1 MNKKIENILVK
12 NDFTIINMVKLV
24 RMKLYLMIITIVFFM
39 IIGFIYFLTTPY
51 SFVTNSVLLVEA
63 QNSSSS
69 GGLGSLAQAAGISVG
84 GNNEQLTTLDPS
96 LYPLILRSK
105 PFLEELMN
113 SKLKSTLY
121 QDSVTYFK
129 YMVET
134 RPQNSIYKVLRRP
147 TTLFSAPLKVD
158 DSLRN
163 EEIGKKRIQYDPFEE
178 YALIQIGKRIVAT
191 SDGRL
196 LTITTEMPEA
206 ELSYEFSHLVEKLL
220 IEYATKY
227 LLEKQEAQV
236 EYLNAQY
243 LKSEKGFKDAQ
254 SALATFRERNQG
266 LYLESMKAVEQNLN
280 AEYNLKFELFRTIA
294 QELEMAKIKLNSQKP
309 IFSAIE
315 PAYIANSAD
324 SPKLYVT
331 LGFAVALGFVFGLIL
346 IFAVYTRD
354 YFLIHQGEN
363 S

>member
-1 MNKKIENILVK
+1 MKEKATKILQNH
-12 NDFTIINMVKLV
+12 DFTIVNLVKLI
-24 RMKLYLMIITIVFFM
+24 RMKLYLVIVTIVIFM
-39 IIGFIYFLTTPY
+39 IIGFIYFLTTPP
-51 SFVTNSVLLVEA
+51 SFVTTSVLLVEA
-63 QNSSSS
+63 QNSSSPS
-69 GGLGSLAQAAGISVG
+69 GLGSLAQAAGISVG
-84 GNNEQLTTLDPS
+84 GNDNQLATLDPS
-96 LYPLILRSK
+96 LYPLILTSK
-105 PFLEELMN
+105 PFLEELMY
-113 SKLKSTLY
+113 SKLKSELY
-121 QDSVTYFK
+121 EDSVTYFK

-147 TTLFSAPLKVD
+147 STLYSAPLKVD
-158 DSLRN
+158 DSQIK
-163 EEIGKKRIQYDPFEE
+163 EEIGKKRIQYDPFEQ
-178 YALIQIGKRIVAT
+178 YALIQIGKRILAN
-191 SDGRL
+191 SEGRL

-206 ELSYEFSHLVEKLL
+206 ELSYAFSHLVENLL

-266 LYLESMKAVEQNLN
+266 LYLESMKAIEQNLN

-294 QELEMAKIKLNSQKP
+294 QELELAKIKLNSQKP
-309 IFSAIE
+309 IFSSIE
-315 PAYIANSAD
+315 PAYIANSPS
-324 SPKLYVT
+324 SPKLYLN
-331 LGFAVALGFVFGLIL
+331 LGFAIALGFVFGLIL
-346 IFAVYTRD
+346 IFAVYARE

>member
-1 MNKKIENILVK
+1 MKEKITKILQ
-12 NDFTIINMVKLV
+12 NHDFTIINLVKLV
-24 RMKLYLMIITIVFFM
+24 RSKLYLVIATIIIFMMIGY
-39 IIGFIYFLTTPY
+39 IIFLTTPPSY
-51 SFVTNSVLLVEA
+51 VTNSVLLVEA
-63 QNSSSS
+63 QTSSSPS
-69 GGLGSLAQAAGISVG
+69 GLGSLAQAAGISVG
-84 GNNEQLTTLDPS
+84 GNNEQMSVLDPS
-96 LYPLILRSK
+96 LYPLILTSK
-105 PFLEELMN
+105 PFLEELMY
-113 SKLKSTLY
+113 SKLKSELY

-134 RPQNSIYKVLRRP
+134 RPQNSIYKVLKRP
-147 TTLFSAPLKVD
+147 STLYSAPLKVD
-158 DSLRN
+158 DLIRN
-163 EEIGKKRIQYDPFEE
+163 EQIGEKRIQYDPFEQ

-191 SDGRL
+191 SSGRL

-206 ELSYEFSHLVEKLL
+206 ELSFQFSHLVENLL
-220 IEYATKY
+220 IEYSTKY

-236 EYLNAQY
+236 EYLNSQY

-254 SALATFRERNQG
+254 AALATFKERNQG

-315 PAYIANSAD
+315 PAYIANGAS
-324 SPKLYVT
+324 SPKLYLN
-331 LGFAVALGFVFGLIL
+331 LGFALALGFVFGLIL

-354 YFLIHQGEN
+354 YFLIHQGEK

>member
-1 MNKKIENILVK
+1 MNKKIENTLLK
-12 NDFTIINMVKLV
+12 NDFTIINLVKLI
-24 RMKLYLMIITIVFFM
+24 RMKLYLLIGTIIAFI

-51 SFVTNSVLLVEA
+51 SYVTNSVLLVEA
-63 QNSSSS
+63 QNSSSP
-69 GGLGSLAQAAGISVG
+69 GGLGSLAEAAGISVG
-84 GNNEQLTTLDPS
+84 GNSEQLTTLDPS

-113 SKLKSTLY
+113 SKLKSKLY
-121 QDSVTYFK
+121 KDSVTYFK

-134 RPQNSIYKVLRRP
+134 RPQNSIYKVLKRP
-147 TTLFSAPLKVD
+147 TTLFSAPLEVD
-158 DSLRN
+158 DSLRM
-163 EEIGKKRIQYDPFEE
+163 EEIGQKRVQYDPNEE
-178 YALIQIGKRIVAT
+178 YAIIQIGKRIVAT

-196 LTITTEMPEA
+196 LTISTEMPEP
-206 ELSYEFSHLVEKLL
+206 ELSYEFSHLVENLL

-254 SALATFRERNQG
+254 AALATFRERNQG

-280 AEYNLKFELFRTIA
+280 AEYSLKFELFRTIA

-309 IFSAIE
+309 IFSSIE
-315 PAYIANSAD
+315 PAYIANSAS
-324 SPKLYVT
+324 SPKLYLT
-331 LGFAVALGFVFGLIL
+331 LGFAIVLGFVFGLIL
-346 IFAVYTRD
+346 IFMVYTRE
-354 YFLIHQGEN
+354 YLLIHQGED